1 MRIVTWNVNSL
12 TARLERVEEWIELNE
27 PDVLC
32 LQETKQADEKFPYG
46 AFEALG
52 YQSVHNG
59 TGRWNGVAILS
70 KVGLDDPQIEFA
82 KREIDS
88 EPRLVAASCAGVRVL
103 CAYVPNGRALDDD
116 HYRFKLDWLDELA
129 ELLEAQGP
137 GAEVVVLGDF
147 NIAPGPLDVWDEA
160 ALAGMTH
167 VSEPERSKLGA
178 IEALGYQDAFR
189 RFHPDARS
197 FSWWDYRGGA
207 FHKDHGM
214 RIDLIYTSPALSTR
228 VAGVTLDREARKT
241 RSSRRTGEDLK
252 PSDHIPVT
260 VEID

>member
-12 TARLERVEEWIELNE
+12 NARLERVEEWIELNG

-52 YQSVHNG
+52 YTAVHNG

-70 KVGLDDPQIEFA
+70 KVGLEDPQVVFDKA
-82 KREIDS
+82 EIDA
-88 EPRLVAASCAGVRVL
+88 EPRLVAATCGGVRVL

-116 HYRFKLDWLDELA
+116 HYRFKLGWLDELA
-129 ELLEAQGP
+129 EVLDAQGP
-137 GAEVVVLGDF
+137 EAEAVVLGDF
-147 NIAPGPLDVWDEA
+147 NIAPSAADVWDEA
-160 ALAGMTH
+160 ALEGMTH
-167 VSEPERSKLGA
+167 VSEAERAKLHA
-178 IEALGYQDAFR
+178 LEALGYEDAFK
-189 RFHPDARS
+189 RFHPDGGI

-228 VAGVTLDREARKT
+228 LRGASLDREARKT
-241 RSSRRTGEDLK
+241 RPSRSSGEDLK